1 MVKKKRKILF
11 LLFSI
16 VACLMLQG
24 MSYSNQNLKTVENK
38 TLLSSTSSNCDT
50 GLVTASVLNVRSD
63 SSSTSSIVGYLARGT
78 KVDVV
83 YRESNGWYMIKFGDK
98 YAYVSGNYIS
108 IINSNSLPVIKTGKV
123 TASKLNVRNSSSTS
137 SEIIGTL
144 KRGDVAE
151 IVSKENGWYKI
162 KYYNS
167 YGYVST
173 SYIK

>member
-1 MVKKKRKILF
+1 
-11 LLFSI
+11 
-16 VACLMLQG
+16 
-24 MSYSNQNLKTVENK
+24 
-38 TLLSSTSSNCDT
+38 
-50 GLVTASVLNVRSD
+50 
-63 SSSTSSIVGYLARGT
+63 
-78 KVDVV
+78 
-83 YRESNGWYMIKFGDK
+83 MIKFGDK
-98 YAYVSGNYIS
+98 YAYVNGNYIS

-167 YGYVST
+167 YGYVSA

>member
-1 MVKKKRKILF
+1 MIHLILF
-11 LLFSI
+11 P
-16 VACLMLQG
+16 
-24 MSYSNQNLKTVENK
+24 SY
-38 TLLSSTSSNCDT
+38 C
-50 GLVTASVLNVRSD
+50 LVTASVLNVRSD

-167 YGYVST
+167 YGYVSA